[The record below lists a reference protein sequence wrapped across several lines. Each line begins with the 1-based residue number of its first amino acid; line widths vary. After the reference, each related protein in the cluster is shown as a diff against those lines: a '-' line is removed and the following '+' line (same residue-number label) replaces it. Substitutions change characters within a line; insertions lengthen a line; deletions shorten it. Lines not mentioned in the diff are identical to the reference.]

1 VLLAFGILVAVVL
14 GGVVGTLIVRDA
26 GYVLIAYGDTVIETS
41 IWVGLAALGL
51 FYFLLRG
58 ISYVVSRTAKSQ
70 SQVMRWRSGRKT
82 NAARRMTIRGML
94 FMAEGRWEEARKALV
109 NAAEGVDMP
118 LINYLQAARGAHEL
132 GESEERD
139 RLLKLAH
146 ESTPGAKF
154 AATLTQAE
162 FQMSDGRYEQAL
174 AALLNLRKRAPKHTT
189 VLAMLAACYEAL
201 GDWQALHEILA
212 EVVERDAV
220 SEVEVRRLSRLVWQ
234 FLLQEATSASAAW
247 KKLPKSLKN
256 DDALVQGWVA
266 HLIEAG
272 RDDDAEEVIGLALDQ
287 SWSLELIRQYG
298 MLQGS
303 EPARQLIT
311 AKKWAKSRPNDPEL
325 LVCLGR
331 LSLRC
336 ESFPEAREY
345 FDAALRLSPEPE
357 VYAELGRLCI
367 ALGDERRGKDYLLRS
382 VQTLPD
388 LPLPGSP
395 SIRA

>member
-1 VLLAFGILVAVVL
+1 
-14 GGVVGTLIVRDA
+14 
-26 GYVLIAYGDTVIETS
+26 
-41 IWVGLAALGL
+41 
-51 FYFLLRG
+51 
-58 ISYVVSRTAKSQ
+58 
-70 SQVMRWRSGRKT
+70 M
-82 NAARRMTIRGML
+82 
-94 FMAEGRWEEARKALV
+94 
-109 NAAEGVDMP
+109 
-118 LINYLQAARGAHEL
+118 
-132 GESEERD
+132 
-139 RLLKLAH
+139 
-146 ESTPGAKF
+146 
-154 AATLTQAE
+154 
-162 FQMSDGRYEQAL
+162 
-174 AALLNLRKRAPKHTT
+174 
-189 VLAMLAACYEAL
+189 
-201 GDWQALHEILA
+201 A

-220 SEVEVRRLSRLVWQ
+220 SEAEVRRLSRLVWQ

-247 KKLPKSLKN
+247 KKLPRSLKN

-266 HLIEAG
+266 HLIQAG

-287 SWSLELIRQYG
+287 SWSPELIRQYG

-388 LPLPGSP
+388 LPLPDSP